1 MYSESALS
9 DQPTD
14 ASKSEADSL
23 SRDDSASP
31 TSTIRGPLRVTG
43 LSSGGEGVGRTDD
56 GRVVFV
62 EGGVPGDL
70 VELGEVT
77 IHKKLARAQIAN
89 LLEPSPDRVEPRCAH
104 FGRCGGC
111 RWQHIEYAG
120 QLRAKAAMVTDALER
135 IGGLAPIRN
144 LEVIASPDPY
154 AYRARARLVESDGGV
169 GYRIRGSREVEKIE
183 ECPVLIP
190 AAQEALGRLAR
201 SAADAS
207 ARIKD
212 SKNDVAEAQPPK
224 SARKA
229 RRSTEWVLSAG
240 KRSPAILQKV
250 IGRREPKG
258 KIDSIQLEVLGESLR
273 VSSVSF
279 MQGNALL
286 WDSLAET
293 VCLLAAT
300 TTESKKPKRFVEL
313 YAGIGFLTI
322 PLARLGYS
330 GIAIESDRSAVSDL
344 SFNLAKSGLAK
355 EVKVIRGRVEARR
368 DLANHFSAADLL
380 VVDPP
385 RAGLD
390 KNVRETIASDGPAE
404 LIYVSCDPATLAR
417 DLKPLIAAGYEFNS
431 IRALDL
437 FPQTPHIETIIHL
450 TRTPPKKNPRRRR
463 SRSHENPK

>member
-1 MYSESALS
+1 MA
-9 DQPTD
+9 
-14 ASKSEADSL
+14 
-23 SRDDSASP
+23 
-31 TSTIRGPLRVTG
+31 
-43 LSSGGEGVGRTDD
+43 D

-70 VELGEVT
+70 VELDEGT
-77 IHKKLARAQIAN
+77 IHKKLARAKIGN

-111 RWQHIEYAG
+111 LWQQIDYAA

-135 IGGLAPIRN
+135 IGGFAPIRN

-154 AYRARARLVESDGGV
+154 AYRARARFVESDGGV
-169 GYRIRGSREVEKIE
+169 GYRIRGSREVEKIDQ
-183 ECPVLIP
+183 CPVLIP
-190 AAQEALGRLAR
+190 TAQEGLGQLSR
-201 SAADAS
+201 SVADAS
-207 ARIKD
+207 MRLKD
-212 SKNDVAEAQPPK
+212 SNNDVAEAQPSK

-229 RRSTEWVLSAG
+229 RRSMEWILSAG
-240 KRSPAILQKV
+240 KRDPAIIQKV
-250 IGRREPKG
+250 VGRREPKG
-258 KIDSIQLEVLGESLR
+258 KIDSIQIEVLGESLR

-293 VCLLAAT
+293 VCRLADAVA
-300 TTESKKPKRFVEL
+300 ESKKPKRFVEL

-322 PLARLGYS
+322 PLARRGYS

-344 SFNLAKSGLAK
+344 SFNLDKNGLAK

-368 DLANHFSAADLL
+368 DLAKHFGFADLL

-390 KNVRETIASDGPAE
+390 KNVREAIASNGPGG

-417 DLKPLIAAGYEFNS
+417 DLKPLIAAGYQLTA

-437 FPQTPHIETIIHL
+437 FPQTPHIETITHL
-450 TRTPPKKNPRRRR
+450 TRTSVAK
-463 SRSHENPK
+463 